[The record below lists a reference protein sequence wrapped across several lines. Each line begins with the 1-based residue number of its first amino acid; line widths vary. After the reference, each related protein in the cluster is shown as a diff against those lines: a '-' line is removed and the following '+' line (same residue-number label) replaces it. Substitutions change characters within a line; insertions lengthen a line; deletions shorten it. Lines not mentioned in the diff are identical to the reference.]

1 MDEPQ
6 VNPRR
11 RRFRFGLWAL
21 FVVLTAVA
29 GLSFVGWRWYGHW
42 TDEVDNYYVGM
53 TKQQIVDRL
62 GPPSNDAS
70 MPSLWF
76 DDEMNARREEHFIY
90 SRLNGDL
97 LIRVWDDAGRRV
109 CFASSLISARRTVEA
124 AIAIF
129 LFSLTSLAVSLE
141 ITSWWNRQREEPNPP
156 TV

>member
-1 MDEPQ
+1 MNNPLAI
-6 VNPRR
+6 PRR
-11 RRFRFGLWAL
+11 RYFPFGLRTL
-21 FVVLTAVA
+21 FVVLTVVAV
-29 GLSFVGWRWYGHW
+29 LIFVGWRWYGHPM
-42 TDEVDNYYVGM
+42 DEVDGYYVGM

-62 GPPSNDAS
+62 GAPTTDAS

-109 CFASSLISARRTVEA
+109 CFASSLISHRHTVEA

-129 LFSLTSLAVSLE
+129 VFSLTGLAVFLE
-141 ITSWWNRQREEPNPP
+141 ITSWWNRKREKP
-156 TV
+156 